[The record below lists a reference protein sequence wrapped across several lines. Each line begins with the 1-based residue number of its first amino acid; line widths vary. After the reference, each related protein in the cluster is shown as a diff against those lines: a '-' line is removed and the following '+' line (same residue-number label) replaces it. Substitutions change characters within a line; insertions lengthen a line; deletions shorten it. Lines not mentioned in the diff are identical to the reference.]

1 MNRLSD
7 KQIIDKNK
15 RKTKLDKKRRKPNN
29 SIAIKTAGKFARHE

>member
-15 RKTKLDKKRRKPNN
+15 RKTKLDKKKEENRITQLP
-29 SIAIKTAGKFARHE
+29 

>member
-15 RKTKLDKKRRKPNN
+15 RKTKLDKKEENRITQLP
-29 SIAIKTAGKFARHE
+29 